1 MGEGARLEPEV
12 VTKKILGKVFVGR
25 SLLSRREE
33 SHIETLPL
41 ANPDVKDAAVIG

>member
-1 MGEGARLEPEV
+1 MGEGARLEMEV
-12 VTKKILGKVFVGR
+12 VQVFVGR

-41 ANPDVKDAAVIG
+41 ANPDVKDAAIIG